1 MKIWIRFQ
9 DHSGLI
15 LIEDV
20 WIKNNPPLAYI
31 MTTSKYKEDSFSIGA
46 YNSMEEAMKVLDE
59 IKEHIEKFEYFK
71 VKHDKRGFINE

>member
-1 MKIWIRFQ
+1 
-9 DHSGLI
+9 
-15 LIEDV
+15 
-20 WIKNNPPLAYI
+20 

-71 VKHDKRGFINE
+71 VKYDKSVYEHGYLESPNFVFQMPPRGFINE